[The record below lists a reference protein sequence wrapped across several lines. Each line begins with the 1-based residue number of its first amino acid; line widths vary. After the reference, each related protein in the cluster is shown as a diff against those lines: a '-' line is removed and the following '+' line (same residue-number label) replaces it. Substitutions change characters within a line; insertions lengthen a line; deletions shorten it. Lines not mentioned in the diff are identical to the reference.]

1 MIDENK
7 VKIGDVYKIFYN
19 KKIIVTEDNWDYIN
33 YKEVERLPLDN
44 LVLMSFG
51 FKQSL
56 DLFTYILDDFEIITN
71 EFRFKDLNYQKIN
84 NIYYNN
90 NFEFNVINQFFYKN
104 ELMSPVNYADE
115 LQSIYFM
122 LTKQKLKFKL

>member
-7 VKIGDVYKIFYN
+7 VKIGDVYKILYN
-19 KKIIVTEDNWDYIN
+19 KKIIITEDNWDSIN
-33 YKEVERLPLDN
+33 YKELERLHLNN

-71 EFRFKDLNYQKIN
+71 DFRFKDLNYQKIN

-90 NFEFNVINQFFYKN
+90 GFEFKVINQFFYKN

-122 LTKQKLKFKL
+122 LTKKKLKYKL

>member
-1 MIDENK
+1 MIYENK
-7 VKIGDVYKIFYN
+7 VKIGDVYKICYN
-19 KKIIVTEDNWDYIN
+19 KKIIITEDNWDSIN

-56 DLFTYILDDFEIITN
+56 DLFSYILDDFEIITN

-90 NFEFNVINQFFYKN
+90 GFEFKVINQFFYKN
-104 ELMSPVNYADE
+104 ELMSPVIFADE

-122 LTKQKLKFKL
+122 LTKKKLKYKL

>member
-1 MIDENK
+1 MIDEYK
-7 VKIGDVYKIFYN
+7 VKLGDVYKIGYN
-19 KKIIVTEDNWDYIN
+19 KKIIVTEHNWFSIN
-33 YKEVERLPLDN
+33 YKQLERLPLDN

-56 DLFTYILDDFEIITN
+56 DLLTYILNDFEIITN

-90 NFEFNVINQFFYKN
+90 GFEFKVINQFFYKN
-104 ELMSPVNYADE
+104 ELMSPVIFADE

-122 LTKQKLKFKL
+122 LTKKKLKYKL